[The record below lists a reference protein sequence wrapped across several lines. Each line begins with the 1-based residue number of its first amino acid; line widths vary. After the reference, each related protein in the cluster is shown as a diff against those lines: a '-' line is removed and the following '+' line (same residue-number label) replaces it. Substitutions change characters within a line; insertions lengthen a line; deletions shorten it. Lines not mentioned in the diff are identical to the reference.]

1 MKAIL
6 VGTAAAAAFLL
17 PAGAAGAA
25 GSGVHVDPGSPTS
38 KEYQLPVAAARTE
51 ASGGGNGGTNA
62 PTFGA
67 GITPS
72 GQGKPAASSGT
83 QTAHVASAAPA
94 TPVPTATAS
103 VHAHRTHASSHA
115 RRTRKPHRANATRRP
130 TAAVALATA
139 AQRSPQP
146 TVASTNQPGNNGW
159 LAVAA
164 GGGLVLLL
172 GAGGGLAVRRRLR
185 V

>member
-1 MKAIL
+1 MTANP
-6 VGTAAAAAFLL
+6 VGTAAAAAFWL

-25 GSGVHVDPGSPTS
+25 GSSGVHVDPGSPS
-38 KEYQLPVAAARTE
+38 GKEYQLPVAAARTE
-51 ASGGGNGGTNA
+51 ASGGGHGGTNA

-67 GITPS
+67 GITPT
-72 GQGKPAASSGT
+72 GQGNPAASGGT
-83 QTAHVASAAPA
+83 PTAHVASAPA
-94 TPVPTATAS
+94 TPVPTATAAG
-103 VHAHRTHASSHA
+103 HAL
-115 RRTRKPHRANATRRP
+115 RTRKSHRANATHRP

-146 TVASTNQPGNNGW
+146 TVASINKPSNNGW
-159 LAVAA
+159 LALAA

-172 GAGGGLAVRRRLR
+172 GAGGGFAVRRRLR